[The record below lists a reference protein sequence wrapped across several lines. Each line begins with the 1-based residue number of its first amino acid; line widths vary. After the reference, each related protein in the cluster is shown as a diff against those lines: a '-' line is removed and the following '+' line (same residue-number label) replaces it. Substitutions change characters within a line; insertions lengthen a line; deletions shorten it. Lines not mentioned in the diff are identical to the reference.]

1 MSDALTTAHNLA
13 LQIAPELAD
22 WPLYLVP
29 TEPAWLPHDC
39 LGAHLS
45 WIDPLWMTRLQ
56 ERGQW
61 RGNGRLIALAAEALE
76 LPRQYLC
83 GVVTHELAH
92 ALPAIEPSRLFA
104 PTAENLALCQQWAA
118 ETAAQ
123 TVDDCPGGSAD
134 MHGAGFVRRL
144 IHLRYR
150 ALQAGITIPW
160 DAFNVRHGPGHVS
173 IMARLLGDEPARLAR
188 LLFSD
193 IETTPPPP
201 GFPALWHT
209 GA

>member
-1 MSDALTTAHNLA
+1 MSDVLTTAHNLA
-13 LQIAPELAD
+13 LQVAPELAD

-29 TEPAWLPHDC
+29 CEPAWLPHDC

-118 ETAAQ
+118 EDARQ
-123 TVDDCPGGSAD
+123 GVDDFPGGSAE
-134 MHGAGFVRRL
+134 MHGAGWVRRL
-144 IHLRYR
+144 VHLRYR
-150 ALQAGITIPW
+150 ALQAGVTIPW
-160 DAFNVRHGPGHVS
+160 SAFNVRHGQCHIS
-173 IMARLLGDEPARLAR
+173 IMARRLGDEPARLASAS
-188 LLFSD
+188 FQE
-193 IETTPPPP
+193 IETIEPPVE
-201 GFPALWHT
+201 FTTLWQT